1 MAMPGFGRSTI
12 VLWHRYV
19 GLAMAGFLLIASLT
33 GSLLA
38 FREAIDEWL
47 APRFF
52 VADSPADAP
61 LLDPYVLRERVAAQ
75 VGPQGR
81 IDAVVLHL
89 QPGRTARFPVAP
101 NPAPGGGMHVL
112 DYDEVH
118 ADPHSGQVQGRRK
131 REGLGLRPE
140 QIVPSLFVIH
150 HSLALPGKWGTLL
163 LGLISLLWTVDC
175 FAGAFLTFPRG
186 RPFLSKWKT
195 AWAIKWRAGF
205 YRATLDVHRAGGL
218 WLWAVLL
225 LFAWSS
231 VMFNLRDTVYRPAMG
246 LFLSFDDS
254 WRSVPL
260 RPHPV
265 LAPSLDW
272 SAARDAARQVM
283 QAQAEQENFR
293 VHREERLQLD
303 RRRGVYAYL
312 VHSTAD
318 IRPDVG
324 NTAVLIDADSGAYRG
339 RWLPGAGPAGNV
351 VSNWMGALHMAH
363 PFGLPY
369 RVFVCIVGLAAAT
382 LSVTGVA
389 IWAKKWRA
397 RSSAKSKRQIAPTN
411 DTSSRPR
418 RPGPLPP
425 QAH

>member
-1 MAMPGFGRSTI
+1 MPGFGRSTI

-75 VGPQGR
+75 VGSQGR

-260 RPHPV
+260 R
-265 LAPSLDW
+265 
-272 SAARDAARQVM
+272 
-283 QAQAEQENFR
+283 
-293 VHREERLQLD
+293 LQLD